1 MLRVCVHSEVMCVT
15 DLSNFVLQKWVGKVI
30 SLEMGNQQGREELVV
45 KDSKVGSFIVSS
57 ESGRGHTIKIG
68 ILMYKI

>member
-30 SLEMGNQQGREELVV
+30 SLEMGNKQGREELVV
-45 KDSKVGSFIVSS
+45 KDSKVGSFIVYSK
-57 ESGRGHTIKIG
+57 SGKGHTIKMG